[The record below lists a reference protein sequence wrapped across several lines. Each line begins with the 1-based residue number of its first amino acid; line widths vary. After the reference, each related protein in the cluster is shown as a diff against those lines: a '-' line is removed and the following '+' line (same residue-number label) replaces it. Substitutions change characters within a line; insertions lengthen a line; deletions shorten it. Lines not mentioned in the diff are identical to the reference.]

1 MMHLNPLGT
10 TGLKVTSIC
19 LGTMTWGQQNTQEEA
34 FAQMDR
40 ALDYGVN
47 FMDTAEMYSV
57 PTQAATYG
65 ATETI
70 IGHWF
75 RSRGCRNRFILA
87 TKIAGPGAWLP
98 QIRDAQTRFDR
109 KNIEEA
115 LHGSLKRLQTDHID
129 LYQLHWPDRNTNF
142 FGRLGYRP
150 RPDEL
155 ITPIEDTLAV
165 LDDLV
170 KAGKIRHIGVSN
182 ETPWGVMRFT
192 HLAETRGWPR
202 IASIQNP
209 YSLLNRSFEV
219 GLAEV
224 SHREQVGLLA
234 YSPLAFGMLSGK
246 YLNGQWPETARLSL
260 FKQFSRYTN
269 PQAFAATEK
278 YVAIAN
284 RHGLDPSQMALA
296 FVQAQPFVTS
306 TIIGATSMSQLENNL
321 RSSERVLDKELLK
334 ELEDV
339 HALHPSPAP

>member
-1 MMHLNPLGT
+1 MRTNPLGR
-10 TGLKVTSIC
+10 TGLQVTDIC
-19 LGTMTWGQQNTQEEA
+19 LGTMTWGQQNTQDEA
-34 FAQMDR
+34 FAQLDA

-57 PTQAATYG
+57 PTQGPTYG

-70 IGHWF
+70 IGNWF
-75 RSRGCRNRFILA
+75 KARGTRDKFILA
-87 TKIAGPGAWLP
+87 TKIAGPGPWLP
-98 QIRDAQTRFDR
+98 HIRNAETRFDR
-109 KNIEEA
+109 KNIEAA

-142 FGRLGYRP
+142 FGRLGYKHNP
-150 RPDEL
+150 NEL

-182 ETPWGVMRFT
+182 ETPWGVMKFVQ
-192 HLAETRGWPR
+192 LAESRGWPR

-224 SHREQVGLLA
+224 AIREQVGLLA
-234 YSPLAFGMLSGK
+234 YSPLGFGMLSGK
-246 YLNGQWPETARLSL
+246 FLNGQWPETARLTL

-269 PQAFAATEK
+269 PQAFAATER
-278 YVAIAN
+278 YIAIAKQYN
-284 RHGLDPSQMALA
+284 LDPCQMALA
-296 FVQAQPFVTS
+296 FVRMQPFTTS
-306 TIIGATSMSQLENNL
+306 TIIGATSMAQLETNL
-321 RSSERVLDKELLK
+321 RSSEVELSKEIVKALDE
-334 ELEDV
+334 V
-339 HALHPSPAP
+339 HVLHPSPAP